1 MSHVCPVSLQIFT
14 RLGKCYTFNPGGPGR
29 EVLTTLQGGSGN
41 GLELMLNVQQEEYL
55 PVWGDTGE
63 TLPVWG
69 DMGESTWLS
78 GGSQVSTC
86 PFGGTQ
92 VSTCPS
98 GGTWGRPPALHLTP
112 VPLLCR

>member
-1 MSHVCPVSLQIFT
+1 MHREPRPHVCPVSLQIFT

-69 DMGESTWLS
+69 HRGETP
-78 GGSQVSTC
+78 C
-86 PFGGTQ
+86 PA
-92 VSTCPS
+92 PD
-98 GGTWGRPPALHLTP
+98 PP
-112 VPLLCR
+112 PLLCR